1 MKRRL
6 NPKKI
11 LWLLAVILLPGIAVF
26 FGLGDALRDS
36 EKPSEYIGVVY
47 SILAGT
53 LFAIISIVGDP
64 SMLIPGT
71 WRGAWEQAKQVQLRL
86 MRLTYLFVLYLLVLG
101 LLIASEVIEAEK
113 ATAWYFVTDIFGYC
127 ALLAFLLS
135 LWLPFEIK
143 NIQIERLRQEIEARK
158 TKRPSGGG

>member
-1 MKRRL
+1 MKRKL
-6 NPKKI
+6 NPRKVV
-11 LWLLAVILLPGIAVF
+11 WLLVAISLPGIAVY
-26 FGLGDALRDS
+26 FGLGDALRES

-86 MRLTYLFVLYLLVLG
+86 MRLTYLFILYLTVLG
-101 LLIASEVIEAEK
+101 LLILSEMIEAEE
-113 ATAWYFVTDIFGYC
+113 ATAWFFVTDIFGYF
-127 ALLAFLLS
+127 ALLAFILS

-143 NIQIERLRQEIEARK
+143 SIQVERLRQEIEARK
-158 TKRPSGGG
+158 TKRAGTGG